1 MNHTMSNAVSVMNRC
16 ARFIALSGFRLRV
29 LASTLRISKLCTLV
43 DNYATRL
50 TIRLRHAHFIHM
62 LDMPSTL
69 LARALQGLT
78 PRLKGASRWVA
89 KVSVGVLCLSGTQP
103 AEAQLDAIKSMKS
116 LANYQLTDKQYK
128 CHNEIIHRES
138 RWKIDAVGNK
148 SGAKQAYGYY
158 QIKSKHIKGKPYD
171 YQFWMYWYYVAK
183 RYGVTKYDEPNYCNA
198 LHHLKTR
205 GWQ

>member
-1 MNHTMSNAVSVMNRC
+1 MSHTMSNAVSVMNRC
-16 ARFIALSGFRLRV
+16 ARFTARLVSRLRV
-29 LASTLRISKLCTLV
+29 LVSILRISKLCTVV

-50 TIRLRHAHFIHM
+50 TLGLRHAHFIHM

-69 LARALQGLT
+69 LARALKGLT

-89 KVSVGVLCLSGTQP
+89 KVLVGVLCLGVAQP
-103 AEAQLDAIKSMKS
+103 AEAQLDANKSIKV

-128 CHNEIIHRES
+128 CHNEIIHLES
-138 RWKIDAVGNK
+138 RWQIDAVGNK
-148 SGAKQAYGYY
+148 TGKHQVYGYY
-158 QIKSKHIKGKPYD
+158 QIKSKHIKGKDYS

-183 RYGVTKYDEPNYCNA
+183 RYGVTQYDEPNYCNA